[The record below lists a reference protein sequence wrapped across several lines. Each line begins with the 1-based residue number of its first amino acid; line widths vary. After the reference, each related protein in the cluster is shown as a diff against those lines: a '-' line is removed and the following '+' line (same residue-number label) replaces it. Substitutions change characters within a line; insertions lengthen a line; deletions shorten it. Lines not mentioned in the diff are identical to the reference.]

1 MKPIEIKVVGYIC
14 LKTFKQFKTKAELIA
29 FKAKEKTNSVAY
41 MAANL
46 LKDFVLSEKIEKAK
60 AKLTTPFRRYC
71 AKVVALRNYSQWLF
85 SLPRAERMAFKT
97 AK

>member
-1 MKPIEIKVVGYIC
+1 MKPITLKIVGYLD
-14 LKTFKQFKTKAELIA
+14 LKSLKQFKTKAELIA

-46 LKDFVLSEKIEKAK
+46 LKEFVLSEKIEKSK

-85 SLPRAERMAFKT
+85 SLPRAERMAFKFN
-97 AK
+97 